1 MNSRRISAEFTN
13 PAPGQTALYKLLYN
27 RYRLLDWAVAALMV
41 YAGFSGLSREG
52 RGKSELHRAM
62 CQVTPGRPGS
72 SPVDGKCHRE
82 NTAIGQTVVRVK
94 RCGKS
99 APAGQQCTAHGKP
112 HTEQDQIGEKLRPSG
127 FMRAGSVRGTSG

>member
-1 MNSRRISAEFTN
+1 MNLGKNSGEISESVARVNCSIMNIDCWTGRSLPSWFT
-13 PAPGQTALYKLLYN
+13 PVFP
-27 RYRLLDWAVAALMV
+27 
-41 YAGFSGLSREG
+41 GLSREG
-52 RGKSELHRAM
+52 RGKSELQRAM

-82 NTAIGQTVVRVK
+82 NTACWKRQVRVK

-127 FMRAGSVRGTSG
+127 LMRAGSVRR

>member
-1 MNSRRISAEFTN
+1 
-13 PAPGQTALYKLLYN
+13 
-27 RYRLLDWAVAALMV
+27 MV

-52 RGKSELHRAM
+52 RGKSELQRAM

-82 NTAIGQTVVRVK
+82 NTAVGQTTVRVK

-112 HTEQDQIGEKLRPSG
+112 HTEQHQIGEKYSLTAVCVSARCAELP
-127 FMRAGSVRGTSG
+127 

>member
-1 MNSRRISAEFTN
+1 
-13 PAPGQTALYKLLYN
+13 
-27 RYRLLDWAVAALMV
+27 MV

-62 CQVTPGRPGS
+62 CQVTPGRLGS

-82 NTAIGQTVVRVK
+82 DTAVGQTTVRVK

-112 HTEQDQIGEKLRPSG
+112 HTEQDQIGEKLQAQAC
-127 FMRAGSVRGTSG
+127 MRVGSMRGTSG